1 MKKTYEKPTAYIQD
15 MSVNSFVAGAC
26 TSAGANV
33 LNYGESDCTYTDP
46 ENYVTFFSSNCQTT
60 DGWGVDIVNPNDTS
74 PYAQLCYHRPLD
86 IFTFFNS

>member
-15 MSVNSFVAGAC
+15 MSVNCFVAGECSKAD
-26 TSAGANV
+26 AAV
-33 LNYGESDCTYTDP
+33 LNYAEDSCTYTDP
-46 ENYVTFFSSNCQTT
+46 ESYMTFFSAQCQTE